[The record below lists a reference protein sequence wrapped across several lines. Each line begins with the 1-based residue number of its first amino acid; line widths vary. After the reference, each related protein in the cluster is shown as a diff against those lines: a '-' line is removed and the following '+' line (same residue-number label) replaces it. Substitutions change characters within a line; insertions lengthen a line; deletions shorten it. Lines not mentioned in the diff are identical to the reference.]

1 MSKGS
6 KPRPY
11 NVTQYGD
18 NFDGI
23 FSKKTDDSVHKEQ
36 SEVMMG
42 AIRQSNEQ
50 RLDKE
55 IEDMFYAEE
64 CCEPHCVD
72 CEDSE

>member
-6 KPRPY
+6 KARPY

-23 FSKKTDDSVHKEQ
+23 FSKKTDDSIHKDQ

-55 IEDMFYAEE
+55 VEDMFYAGDIGAPYPSDDEQ
-64 CCEPHCVD
+64 
-72 CEDSE
+72 